1 MGEIEAI
8 FRHGAFQPVGPV
20 SLRENERVK
29 LQIEPTKPVDRS
41 AALLEWLKGAEALQ
55 AAIRER
61 RGSDLPDSSLE
72 IAADRAR

>member
-8 FRHGAFQPVGPV
+8 YRRGAFQPVGPV
-20 SLRENERVK
+20 NLRENDRVK
-29 LQIEPTKPVDRS
+29 LRIELSRPVDETE
-41 AALLEWLKGAEALQ
+41 AALDWLKEAEALQ

-61 RGSDLPDSSLE
+61 RGCDLPDSSVE